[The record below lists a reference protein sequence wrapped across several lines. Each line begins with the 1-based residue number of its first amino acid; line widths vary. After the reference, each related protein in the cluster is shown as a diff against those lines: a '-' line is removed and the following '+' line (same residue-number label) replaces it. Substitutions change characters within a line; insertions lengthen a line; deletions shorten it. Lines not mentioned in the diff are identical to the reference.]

1 MTEITFNGSEF
12 ASLKDNV
19 IIVTGKC
26 NIQYTTNK
34 INITQTNNQADPLA
48 LALPT

>member
-26 NIQYTTNK
+26 NTPPTEQHHL
-34 INITQTNNQADPLA
+34 TQSQVDPLA
-48 LALPT
+48 LASPT